1 MFERVHHLGI
11 AVLDIDAAIA
21 QYQSIGGRLIGR
33 ETTPDGTVELA
44 MLALGDG
51 SMIEP
56 ISPTGARRTA
66 RSPATSAIGARVC
79 TTSPTLSTTSSLR
92 SPTTKAQGHGLID
105 EMPRPGFGGHLI
117 AFVKPATTMGVLWEL
132 VQEDH

>member
-11 AVLDIDAAIA
+11 AVNDIDAAIA

-33 ETTPDGTVELA
+33 ETTPDGSVELA

-56 ISPTGARRTA
+56 ISPTGPDGPLARYLSERGEGLHHVAYAVDDIVAALAALRA
-66 RSPATSAIGARVC
+66 R
-79 TTSPTLSTTSSLR
+79 
-92 SPTTKAQGHGLID
+92 GHGLID
-105 EMPRPGFGGHLI
+105 EVPRPGFGGHLI
-117 AFVKPATTMGVLWEL
+117 AFIKPATTMGVLWEL

>member
-11 AVLDIDAAIA
+11 AVNDIDAAIA

-33 ETTPDGTVELA
+33 ETTPDGSVELA

-56 ISPTGARRTA
+56 ISPTGPDGPLARY
-66 RSPATSAIGARVC
+66 
-79 TTSPTLSTTSSLR
+79 LSERGEGLHHVAYAVDDIVAALAALR
-92 SPTTKAQGHGLID
+92 AQGHGLID
-105 EMPRPGFGGHLI
+105 EVPRPGFGGHLI
-117 AFVKPATTMGVLWEL
+117 AFIKPATTMGVLWEL